1 MFVCFLYFVF
11 CFLFFFPIA
20 SQNYKTRKHQRASF
34 HSETEARCRF
44 PSLSWNCLGGQL
56 QFPAFLQPSHP
67 PQLENGTGNLCK
79 FPSSGL
85 TPQPPGAGSRAPC
98 TEPRSPVSCLLRL
111 TSFALA
117 ELNRGRE
124 RTGHTLPLLAH
135 IWAFSPALSVFL
147 EDSPCRLH
155 RSLPSVRVPE
165 QVFLPP

>member
-1 MFVCFLYFVF
+1 MV
-11 CFLFFFPIA
+11 FFPIA

-44 PSLSWNCLGGQL
+44 PSLLWNCLGGQL

-85 TPQPPGAGSRAPC
+85 TPQPPGRAAPHGAPQPVRSPPC
-98 TEPRSPVSCLLRL
+98 SPVSCLLRL

-135 IWAFSPALSVFL
+135 IWAFSPALSVCL

-155 RSLPSVRVPE
+155 RSLLSVQVPE
-165 QVFLPP
+165 QVLLPP